1 METKLI
7 YLSDL
12 EFNLRVWKR
21 ELKFHK
27 EELKKFEKQLED
39 VASRNLGVE
48 AMAPLEGFQ
57 NKIIKEREVID
68 NIMQR
73 IRIKKR
79 LVKRADL
86 HEELDGRLHKDQ
98 EPLRDEMKT
107 YVKLHYELKEGLMDF
122 LVRWIKL
129 KKEL

>member
-39 VASRNLGVE
+39 IASRNLGID

-86 HEELDGRLHKDQ
+86 HEELDGRLQKDQ

-107 YVKLHYELKEGLMDF
+107 YVKLHYELKEALMDF
-122 LVRWIKL
+122 LVRWIK
-129 KKEL
+129 

>member
-27 EELKKFEKQLED
+27 KELIKFEKQLED
-39 VASRNLGVE
+39 IAARNLGID
-48 AMAPLEGFQ
+48 AMAPLESFQ

-68 NIMQR
+68 KIMQR

-79 LVKRADL
+79 LVRRADL
-86 HEELDGRLHKDQ
+86 HEELDGRLQRDQ
-98 EPLRDEMKT
+98 EPLRDDMKT
-107 YVKLHYELKEGLMDF
+107 YVKLHYELKEALMDF
-122 LVRWIKL
+122 LVRWIK
-129 KKEL
+129 

>member
-39 VASRNLGVE
+39 IASRNLGVD
-48 AMAPLEGFQ
+48 AMAPLEGYQ

-86 HEELDGRLHKDQ
+86 HEELDGRLHRDQ

-107 YVKLHYELKEGLMDF
+107 YVKLHYELKEALMDF
-122 LVRWIKL
+122 LVRWIK
-129 KKEL
+129 

>member
-12 EFNLRVWKR
+12 KFNLRVWKR

-27 EELKKFEKQLED
+27 EELKKFEKQLENI
-39 VASRNLGVE
+39 ASRNLGID

-79 LVKRADL
+79 LVKKADI
-86 HEELDGRLHKDQ
+86 HEDIDDRFHRDQ

-107 YVKLHYELKEGLMDF
+107 YVKLHYELKEALMDF
-122 LVRWIKL
+122 LVRWIK
-129 KKEL
+129 

>member
-27 EELKKFEKQLED
+27 EELKKFERQLED
-39 VASRNLGVE
+39 IAKRNLGID

-68 NIMQR
+68 KLMQK

-79 LVKRADL
+79 AVKRADL
-86 HEELDGRLHKDQ
+86 HEDIDGRLHREQ
-98 EPLRDEMKT
+98 EPLRDDMKT
-107 YVKLHYELKEGLMDF
+107 YVKLHYELKEALMDF
-122 LVRWIKL
+122 LTKWVR
-129 KKEL
+129 

>member
-39 VASRNLGVE
+39 IASRNLGID

-79 LVKRADL
+79 TVKRADL
-86 HEELDGRLHKDQ
+86 HEELDGRLQRDQ

-107 YVKLHYELKEGLMDF
+107 YVKLHYELKEALMDF
-122 LVRWIKL
+122 LVRWIK
-129 KKEL
+129 

>member
-39 VASRNLGVE
+39 IASRNLGID

-79 LVKRADL
+79 MVKRADL
-86 HEELDGRLHKDQ
+86 HEDLDGRLQRDQ

-107 YVKLHYELKEGLMDF
+107 YVKLHYELKEALMDF
-122 LVRWIKL
+122 LVRWIK
-129 KKEL
+129 

>member
-39 VASRNLGVE
+39 IAARNLGID

-57 NKIIKEREVID
+57 NKIIKEKEVID
-68 NIMQR
+68 KLLQK

-79 LVKRADL
+79 AVKRADL
-86 HEELDGRLHKDQ
+86 HEEIDGRLLKEQ
-98 EPLRDEMKT
+98 EPLRDDMKT
-107 YVKLHYELKEGLMDF
+107 YVRLHYDLKEALMDF
-122 LVRWIKL
+122 FIKWL
-129 KKEL
+129 K

>member
-39 VASRNLGVE
+39 IASRNLGVD

-79 LVKRADL
+79 MVKRADL
-86 HEELDGRLHKDQ
+86 HEELDGRLRRDQ

-107 YVKLHYELKEGLMDF
+107 YVKLHYELKEALMDF
-122 LVRWIKL
+122 LVRWIK
-129 KKEL
+129 

>member
-27 EELKKFEKQLED
+27 EELKKFEKQLEEI
-39 VASRNLGVE
+39 ASRNLGID
-48 AMAPLEGFQ
+48 AMRPLEGFQ

-68 NIMQR
+68 NLMQR
-73 IRIKKR
+73 LRIKKR
-79 LVKRADL
+79 AIRRADL
-86 HEELDGRLHKDQ
+86 HEDIDGRLKKEQ
-98 EPLRDEMKT
+98 EPLREDMRT
-107 YVKLHYELKEGLMDF
+107 YVRLHYDMKEALMDF
-122 LVRWIKL
+122 LIKWL
-129 KKEL
+129 K

>member
-12 EFNLRVWKR
+12 DFNLRVWKR

-39 VASRNLGVE
+39 IASRNLGVD
-48 AMAPLEGFQ
+48 AMAPLEGYQ
-57 NKIIKEREVID
+57 NKIIKEKEVID
-68 NIMQR
+68 KLMQR

-79 LVKRADL
+79 AVKQVDL
-86 HEELDGRLHKDQ
+86 HEDLDGRLQKEH
-98 EPLRDEMKT
+98 EPLRNDMKM
-107 YVKLHYELKEGLMDF
+107 YVKLHYDLKEALMDF
-122 LVRWIKL
+122 LIKWL
-129 KKEL
+129 K

>member
-39 VASRNLGVE
+39 IASRNLGID

-68 NIMQR
+68 NIMQK

-86 HEELDGRLHKDQ
+86 HEDIDGRLQQDQ

-107 YVKLHYELKEGLMDF
+107 YVKLHYELKERLMDF
-122 LVRWIKL
+122 LVRWIK
-129 KKEL
+129 

>member
-39 VASRNLGVE
+39 IASRNLGID

-79 LVKRADL
+79 MVKRADL
-86 HEELDGRLHKDQ
+86 HEELDGRLQRDQ

-107 YVKLHYELKEGLMDF
+107 YVKLHYELKEALMDF
-122 LVRWIKL
+122 LVRWIK
-129 KKEL
+129 

>member
-27 EELKKFEKQLED
+27 KELKNFEKQLED
-39 VASRNLGVE
+39 IAVRNLGID

-68 NIMQR
+68 NLMQR
-73 IRIKKR
+73 LRIKKR
-79 LVKRADL
+79 AIRRADL
-86 HEELDGRLHKDQ
+86 HEDLNGRLQREQ
-98 EPLRDEMKT
+98 EPLREDMRT
-107 YVKLHYELKEGLMDF
+107 YVRLHYDLKEALMDF
-122 LVRWIKL
+122 LIKWL
-129 KKEL
+129 K